1 MSTAEKIALVEK
13 AVALHDALDAQWAL
27 AAEVFDG
34 ITGPLF
40 DASNAPVM
48 AYIELVEECIGDVC
62 QSVQWFIFDNESGK
76 RGFECTHNG
85 TAYTIRTAADL
96 VAFIELTS

>member
-34 ITGPLF
+34 ITGDWRTGRRL
-40 DASNAPVM
+40 
-48 AYIELVEECIGDVC
+48 
-62 QSVQWFIFDNESGK
+62 
-76 RGFECTHNG
+76 RGFTRSGRGRLCL
-85 TAYTIRTAADL
+85 DPK
-96 VAFIELTS
+96 